1 MSKPGEKALLCL
13 EEMKSR
19 QVVPLFKTPKVT
31 TTKNKQKTEIL
42 TEEQYVEEIGKII
55 QRDFFPVRSDKAHL
69 SSTLANYY
77 LCTLSTQDLE
87 KLRAQHQYM
96 EAMERNDTTKL
107 RELYAKFTGGRRP
120 TDRSGESTRPIYH
133 TNDH

>member
-1 MSKPGEKALLCL
+1 MSKPGEKALMCL

-31 TTKNKQKTEIL
+31 TTKNKHKTEIL

-55 QRDFFPVRSDKAHL
+55 QRDFFPVRSDKGPL
-69 SSTLANYY
+69 SATLANYY
-77 LCTLSTQDLE
+77 LFTLSTQDLE

-120 TDRSGESTRPIYH
+120 TDRSGESNSPISH
-133 TNDH
+133 THN